1 MSRLLLRA
9 LVLASTGLVL
19 LACGDSEVGST
30 AAGGASSVAS
40 TTSAGGAGGEG
51 GAAQGGGGGAGAGS
65 ACAPLYVPPGLFTAS
80 DGPIQLVGDGLR
92 VWYAGVGE
100 GGRVGSLARTEPEET
115 PNGTE
120 LVVPAFTK
128 LRLRRAGDRTW
139 SLWQRLDQD
148 FVKIA
153 SLGEDALVE
162 GVPANVDVPTG
173 ARFEALAERGGSY
186 FLYAL
191 APNGGV
197 LTETPLNIAM
207 LAAGP
212 PVEID
217 QLVSGVHWGETSQH
231 DALVWFRSDAGASSL
246 WASVDGGAPMELLEG
261 ARPSSA
267 SLDRRVALSDE
278 GVAVV
283 IVDALDPSAEELV
296 WFDWAGLELGRRPLE
311 KLGTWSIVAAG
322 QRLFRG
328 ATEVGAD
335 FRKAHYCF
343 GTLDEDLCD
352 EVVPPEAGQYF
363 SYQDAARID
372 DGWVTALGL
381 LDGGPAAPQFGFLC
395 DP

>member
-1 MSRLLLRA
+1 MSRLLLRS
-9 LVLASTGLVL
+9 LVLVSAGLVQ
-19 LACGDSEVGST
+19 LACGDSEVGSA

-40 TTSAGGAGGEG
+40 TTSAGGEGGEG
-51 GAAQGGGGGAGAGS
+51 GVAQVGGGGAGAGS
-65 ACAPLYVPPGLFTAS
+65 ACEPLYVPPGLFTAS
-80 DGPIQLVGDGLR
+80 DGPIQLVGDGAR
-92 VWYAGVGE
+92 VWFAGVGE
-100 GGRVGSLARTEPEET
+100 GGRVGSLGRTEPEET

-128 LRLRRAGDRTW
+128 LRLRRAGERTW

-153 SLGEDALVE
+153 ALGDDALID

-173 ARFEALAERGGSY
+173 ARFEALGERAGSY
-186 FLYAL
+186 YVYAL
-191 APNGGV
+191 APSGGV
-197 LTETPLNIAM
+197 LSETPLSIAM

-212 PVEID
+212 AVELD
-217 QLVSGVHWGETSQH
+217 QLVTGVHWGETAEH
-231 DALVWFRSDAGASSL
+231 GALVWFKSAAGASSL
-246 WASVDGGAPMELLEG
+246 WASVDGGAPIELLDD

-267 SLDRRVALSDE
+267 SLERRVAISDE
-278 GVAVV
+278 GIAVV

-311 KLGTWSIVAAG
+311 KLGTWSIVARG
-322 QRLFRG
+322 ERLFRG

-335 FRKAHYCF
+335 VRKAHYCF
-343 GTLDEDLCD
+343 GTVDEDVCD
-352 EVVPPEAGQYF
+352 EVVPPAAGQFF

-372 DGWVTALGL
+372 DGWVTALGV
-381 LDGGPAAPQFGFLC
+381 LDGGPAAPEFGFLC